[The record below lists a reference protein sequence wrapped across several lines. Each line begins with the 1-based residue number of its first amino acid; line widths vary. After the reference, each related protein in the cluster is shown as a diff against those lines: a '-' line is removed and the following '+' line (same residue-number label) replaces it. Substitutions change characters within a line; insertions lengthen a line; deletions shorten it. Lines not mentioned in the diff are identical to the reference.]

1 MKLLLVAT
9 DVQLAGVVRSCMG
22 RDGGTV
28 DWVVSGDDA
37 APALRDGAYNCVVI
51 ALGGREGDAEQVLQ
65 HLRRTG
71 IDLPVL
77 IITVG
82 HRVEERIRLL
92 DLGADDLLVKPVHL
106 DELMARLRALL
117 RRCSGNG
124 RHEGA
129 LQHGALRV
137 VPASRT
143 VMHHGDFVP
152 LTHKEF
158 ELLEVLLRSK
168 GRVLS
173 RRRLEE
179 ALHGGAADI
188 ASNPVEVHVHHLRR
202 KLGSDV
208 IKTVRGVGYT
218 IGAETTSQSGER
230 PGRRFGLS
238 LSARFAP

>member
-9 DVQLAGVVRSCMG
+9 DVSLASVVRACMG
-22 RDGGTV
+22 RSGGTV
-28 DWVVSGDDA
+28 EWVVSGEDA
-37 APALRDGAYNCVVI
+37 APALRDGTYNCAVI
-51 ALGGREGDAEQVLQ
+51 AVGGHDGEAELVLQ
-65 HLRRTG
+65 HLRHAG
-71 IDLPVL
+71 FDLPVL

-124 RHEGA
+124 RDDGA

-137 VPASRT
+137 VPGSRIVT
-143 VMHHGDFVP
+143 HRGDFIS

-158 ELLEVLLRSK
+158 GLLEMLLRGK

-179 ALHGGAADI
+179 GLHGGDADL

-202 KLGSDV
+202 KLGSGV

-218 IGAETTSQSGER
+218 MGGE
-230 PGRRFGLS
+230 
-238 LSARFAP
+238 

>member
-1 MKLLLVAT
+1 MRLLLVAT
-9 DVQLAGVVRSCMG
+9 DVHLAGVVRACMG
-22 RDGGTV
+22 RGGGTV

-37 APALRDGAYNCVVI
+37 APALRDGTYNCAVI
-51 ALGGREGDAEQVLQ
+51 ALGGREGEAEGVLRQ
-65 HLRRTG
+65 LRHAG
-71 IDLPVL
+71 FDLPVL

-143 VMHHGDFVP
+143 VTHNGDFVP

-158 ELLEVLLRSK
+158 GLL
-168 GRVLS
+168 
-173 RRRLEE
+173 
-179 ALHGGAADI
+179 
-188 ASNPVEVHVHHLRR
+188 
-202 KLGSDV
+202 
-208 IKTVRGVGYT
+208 
-218 IGAETTSQSGER
+218 
-230 PGRRFGLS
+230 
-238 LSARFAP
+238 

>member
-9 DVQLAGVVRSCMG
+9 DVHLAGVVRSCMG
-22 RDGGTV
+22 RDGGSV

-37 APALRDGAYNCVVI
+37 APALRRGAYNCAVI
-51 ALGGREGDAEQVLQ
+51 ALDGREGEAEQVLQ
-65 HLRRTG
+65 QIRHAG
-71 IDLPVL
+71 FDLPVL

-129 LQHGALRV
+129 LQHGPLRV

-143 VMHHGDFVP
+143 VTHHGDFVP

-158 ELLEVLLRSK
+158 GVLELLLRGK

-202 KLGSDV
+202 KLGSEV
-208 IKTVRGVGYT
+208 IRTVRGVGYT
-218 IGAETTSQSGER
+218 MGGE
-230 PGRRFGLS
+230 
-238 LSARFAP
+238 